1 MVSVPKQSNVVGWSG
16 DTRHMSTHCHP
27 EVLIADEDIWVTTI
41 YILFYF
47 NSCPYCV
54 VVLLILLIST
64 EYRGFESC
72 LPSELKIY

>member
-41 YILFYF
+41 YILF
-47 NSCPYCV
+47 
-54 VVLLILLIST
+54 
-64 EYRGFESC
+64 
-72 LPSELKIY
+72 